1 MYHSTHTIIHL
12 HIPRLLLVPLWH
24 LVVLA
29 SCHEPRKIR
38 RAKDRKHGGHSC
50 LPRQVDGSSSLR
62 CKRSSKQQWHAW
74 LMTMDDISSSL
85 GWSATCQPDLVTSDA
100 LRGNQN
106 SPGGNG
112 IFHPR
117 LSPRSENVIRHFSV
131 RVVNFDS
138 DGKSDQKIDIF

>member
-29 SCHEPRKIR
+29 SCHEPRTLRADR
-38 RAKDRKHGGHSC
+38 RICETTLFA
-50 LPRQVDGSSSLR
+50 QSLLATLICTTCTTSR
-62 CKRSSKQQWHAW
+62 TIHLCCKNLKCEC
-74 LMTMDDISSSL
+74 
-85 GWSATCQPDLVTSDA
+85 TCQPDLVTSDA
-100 LRGNQN
+100 LRGTQN

-117 LSPRSENVIRHFSV
+117 LSPRSENVIPPGGILRGTFLY
-131 RVVNFDS
+131 RVETLVYKCS
-138 DGKSDQKIDIF
+138 S